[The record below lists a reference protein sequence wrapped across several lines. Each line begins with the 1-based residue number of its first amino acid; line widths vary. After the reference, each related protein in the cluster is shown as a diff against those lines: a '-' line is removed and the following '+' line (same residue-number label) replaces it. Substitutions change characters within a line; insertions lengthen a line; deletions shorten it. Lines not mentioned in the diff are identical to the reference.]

1 MPVFRFTTY
10 DPELIEI
17 FEKLGHRRGVFIEVA
32 VRSFLKTEKGQEF
45 LSQLLPGGLLN
56 EGGKR
61 ERKKKFSI
69 DDFM

>member
-10 DPELIEI
+10 DPDLIEV
-17 FEKLGHRRGVFIEVA
+17 FEKLGHKRGVFIEVA
-32 VRSFLKTEKGQEF
+32 VRSYLKTEKGKEF
-45 LSQLLPGGLLN
+45 LEQLLLGGTIN
-56 EGGKR
+56 EGEKK